1 MRSKS
6 NGVEGPANGVL
17 GVPQGDQDIHPQQ
30 EVTLPI
36 KSLSQVK
43 PQPKDEAHHK
53 AAVITGEKEEEEE
66 KEEEMKKKKKKSAV
80 DSRDEVGDQRA
91 ALMGLSKGDLLK
103 LLGIMEGEVQVRSP
117 GRHGL

>member
-17 GVPQGDQDIHPQQ
+17 GVPQGDRDIRPQQ
-30 EVTLPI
+30 EVTLPV
-36 KSLSQVK
+36 KSLNQVK
-43 PQPKDEAHHK
+43 LQPKDETRHR
-53 AAVITGEKEEEEE
+53 AAVITEEEEEEEEEE
-66 KEEEMKKKKKKSAV
+66 KKKKKSSL
-80 DSRDEVGDQRA
+80 DSRDDGGDQSH

-117 GRHGL
+117 GMREL